1 MPQIKQN
8 KGILLEAGTNEFEIL
23 EYYLY
28 GQSFGINVHKL
39 REIIPYN
46 SSELTRIPESHPSV
60 MGTLLLRG
68 STISLINLAAHL
80 GKAETA
86 TKEPQVDKG
95 SALLTEHRP
104 VVLVCEFNN
113 DVIAFLVDGVD
124 QIHRLSWAVV
134 KPMDQFFETYHPR
147 FTGSVTIAQRDIL
160 IVDMEH
166 ITYEIFND
174 GRHYESSE
182 AEKDSMQQDKVDS
195 RGEAKLF
202 FAEDSSIIRQG
213 ILTVLRNAGYVQVE
227 GFGNGKLC
235 MEALL
240 RAKEQ
245 NALPILVVSDIEM
258 PELDGLSLCKRIKND
273 PVLKNIS
280 VVIYS
285 SLINDNTSHKCEEV
299 GADAYISKPDVTK
312 VVHLVDQFCLNTGV
326 KAKL

>member
-1 MPQIKQN
+1 MALN
-8 KGILLEAGTNEFEIL
+8 KKTQGILLEAGTNEFEIL

-46 SSELTRIPESHPSV
+46 SDELTRIPETHPSV

-80 GKAETA
+80 GKNIALNQGDEA
-86 TKEPQVDKG
+86 G
-95 SALLTEHRP
+95 SSDAFLANNRP
-104 VVLVCEFNN
+104 VVLVCEFND
-113 DVIAFLVDGVD
+113 DVVAFLVDGVD

-166 ITYEIFND
+166 ITNEVFGD
-174 GRHYESSE
+174 GGHYSASGTSE
-182 AEKDSMQQDKVDS
+182 DLQPDRAS
-195 RGEAKLF
+195 RRAEAKLF
-202 FAEDSSIIRQG
+202 FAEDSTIIRQG
-213 ILTVLRNAGYVQVE
+213 ILSVLRKAGYVKVE
-227 GFGNGKLC
+227 GFGNGKQCLD
-235 MEALL
+235 ALL
-240 RAKEQ
+240 RAKAE
-245 NALPILVVSDIEM
+245 NDLPMLVVSDIEM
-258 PELDGLSLCKRIKND
+258 PELDGLSLCKQIKDD
-273 PVLKNIS
+273 PIMKDIS

-299 GADAYISKPDVTK
+299 GADAYTSKPDVNK
-312 VVHLVDQFCLNTGV
+312 VVHLVDRFCLNDGV
-326 KAKL
+326 ETQR

>member
-1 MPQIKQN
+1 MALRKQTQ
-8 KGILLEAGTNEFEIL
+8 GILLEAGTNEFEIL

-46 SSELTRIPESHPSV
+46 SAELTRIPESHPSV

-80 GKAETA
+80 GKSGTL
-86 TKEPQVDKG
+86 KQVGEIG
-95 SALLTEHRP
+95 SSEALLAENRP
-104 VVLVCEFNN
+104 VVLVCEFN
-113 DVIAFLVDGVD
+113 DGVVAFLVDGVD

-166 ITYEIFND
+166 ITNEIFGD
-174 GRHYESSE
+174 GGHYAAS
-182 AEKDSMQQDKVDS
+182 AEDEDLLPDKANS
-195 RGEAKLF
+195 RAEAKLF
-202 FAEDSSIIRQG
+202 FAEDSTIIRQG
-213 ILTVLRNAGYVQVE
+213 ILSVLRKAGYARVE
-227 GFGNGKLC
+227 GFGNGKQCLD
-235 MEALL
+235 ALL
-240 RAKEQ
+240 KAKAEDD
-245 NALPILVVSDIEM
+245 LPILVVSDIEM
-258 PELDGLSLCKRIKND
+258 PELDGLSLCKQIKED
-273 PVLKNIS
+273 PVMKNIS

-299 GADAYISKPDVTK
+299 GADAYTSKPDVTK
-312 VVHLVDQFCLNTGV
+312 VVRLVDRFCLNTSAEV
-326 KAKL
+326 QL